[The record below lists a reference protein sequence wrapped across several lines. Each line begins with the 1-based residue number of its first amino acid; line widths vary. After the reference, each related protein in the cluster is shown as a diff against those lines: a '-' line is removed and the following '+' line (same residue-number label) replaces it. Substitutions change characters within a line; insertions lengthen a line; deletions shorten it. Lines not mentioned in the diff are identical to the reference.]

1 MMDDTNQSND
11 EDINPLTAI
20 LVHTPITALSMA
32 EATEPEPNESLDI
45 MVRQ

>member
-20 LVHTPITALSMA
+20 IVHTPITALSMA
-32 EATEPEPNESLDI
+32 EATDEPNESLDI